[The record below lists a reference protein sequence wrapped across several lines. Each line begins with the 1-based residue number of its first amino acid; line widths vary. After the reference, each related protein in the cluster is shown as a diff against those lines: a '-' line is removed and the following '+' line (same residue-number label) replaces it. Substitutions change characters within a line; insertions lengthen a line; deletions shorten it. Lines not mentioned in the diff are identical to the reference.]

1 MDMTVSENDRT
12 PEVPEVRI
20 VAQITPAQVEEVL
33 NLAAAS
39 GLFSSDAM
47 MSAED
52 MAWDSAYGDGSE
64 PHDFLL
70 AVLGEQDGA
79 RPVGFVCYGPIPHW
93 PDNFELYGI
102 AVDPEFQRMGIGSAL
117 VSEMNRRVAARKGKR
132 ILLETGKDRP
142 FEPARSFYEA
152 NGYEQEQRFLRQF
165 IPVDDGVVYRL
176 NIEPGEADPNYQ

>member
-1 MDMTVSENDRT
+1 MDMTVSENERT
-12 PEVPEVRI
+12 PEAPEVSI
-20 VAQITPAQVEEVL
+20 KAGITPAEVEGIL
-33 NLAAAS
+33 DLAATS

-70 AVLGEQDGA
+70 AVLGGPGEA

-93 PDNFELYGI
+93 PDSFELYGI

-117 VSEMNRRVAARKGKR
+117 VSEMNRRVAARRGKR
-132 ILLETGKDRP
+132 VFLETGTDRA
-142 FEPARSFYEA
+142 FEPARGFYEA
-152 NGYEQEQRFLRQF
+152 NGYAQETRFHKQF
-165 IPVDDGVVYRL
+165 IPVEDGVVYRL
-176 NIEPGEADPNYQ
+176 NVEPGEADPNYQ